1 MTTPGD
7 DGYSGPPPTQ
17 PPPADWRPPVL
28 YQTQPARQ
36 LPPQAHDQIDADE
49 AQARLVTYGISIAAG
64 AILIL
69 LLFVLCARLLI

>member
-1 MTTPGD
+1 
-7 DGYSGPPPTQ
+7 
-17 PPPADWRPPVL
+17 VL